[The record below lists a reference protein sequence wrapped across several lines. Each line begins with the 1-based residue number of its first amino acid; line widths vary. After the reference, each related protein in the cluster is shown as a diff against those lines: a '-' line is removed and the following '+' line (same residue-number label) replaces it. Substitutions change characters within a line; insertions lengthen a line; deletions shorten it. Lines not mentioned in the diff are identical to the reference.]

1 MKKIQ
6 ILGTGCPKCKQLT
19 ANVEEAVKQLGIEAE
34 IEKVTDINQ
43 ITSLGVMVTP
53 ALIIDGKIV
62 SSGKLLSATE
72 VVSLLDPATS
82 ASAST
87 SKAESANAPATES
100 CGCGSAHE
108 KKPKKAARC
117 CCGHGGLKGAV
128 RFILLAF
135 VLASLAWMVVRE
147 NKTVKAQSEAEK
159 AIAIKADALVVYY
172 FHGTRRCTTCMKM
185 EELASQAV
193 TANFADK
200 LASGDVVFR
209 SVNLEAPGNEH
220 FVKDF
225 DLITNTVVMQRGDK
239 VEKFDDIWDL
249 AGTPDKFEMYI
260 KAGVSRNLS
269 ED

>member
-53 ALIIDGKIV
+53 ALIVDGKIV
-62 SSGKLLSATE
+62 SSGKLLSPSE

-82 ASAST
+82 DDATT
-87 SKAESANAPATES
+87 SKTESTNAPAIAS

-108 KKPKKAARC
+108 EKPKAAASC
-117 CCGHGGLKGAV
+117 CCGHGGLKGAL

-135 VLASLAWMVVRE
+135 VLASLAWVVVRE
-147 NKTVKAQSEAEK
+147 TKTVKPQSESETAV
-159 AIAIKADALVVYY
+159 AAKADALIVYY
-172 FHGTRRCTTCMKM
+172 FHGSRRCTTCMKI

-193 TANFADK
+193 TANFAEK

-239 VEKFDDIWDL
+239 FEKFDDIWDL
-249 AGTPDKFEMYI
+249 VGTPEPFELYI

>member
-19 ANVEEAVKQLGIEAE
+19 ANVEEAVQKLGIEAE

-53 ALIIDGKIV
+53 ALIVDGKIV

-82 ASAST
+82 DGGST
-87 SKAESANAPATES
+87 GKSESTNAPSTES
-100 CGCGSAHE
+100 CGCGCAHE
-108 KKPKKAARC
+108 EKAKTAARC
-117 CCGHGGLKGAV
+117 CCGHGGLKGAL

-135 VLASLAWMVVRE
+135 VLASLAWIVVRE
-147 NKTVKAQSEAEK
+147 NKLAKPQSAAET
-159 AIAIKADALVVYY
+159 AIATKADALVVYY
-172 FHGTRRCTTCMKM
+172 FHGSRRCATCMKI
-185 EELASQAV
+185 EELTSQAI

-209 SVNLEAPGNEH
+209 SVNLEESGNEH

-225 DLITNTVVMQRGDK
+225 DLITNAVVMQRRDK

-249 AGTPDKFEMYI
+249 AGTPEQFALYI